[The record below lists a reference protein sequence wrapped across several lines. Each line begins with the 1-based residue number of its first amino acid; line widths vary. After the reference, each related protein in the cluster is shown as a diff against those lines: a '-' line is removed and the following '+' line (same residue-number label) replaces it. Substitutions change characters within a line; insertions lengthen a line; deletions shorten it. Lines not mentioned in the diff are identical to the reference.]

1 MDIKARFEEFLK
13 SNYYNELL
21 KLCQEG
27 KTSLVIDFSLLDRF
41 DPLIADQLLEEPEKT
56 FEEFQEAVKNID
68 LPEYTEINIRVKN
81 LPERRN
87 IRIRNLRSKHID
99 KLYCIDGIV
108 KSASEVKPQIYST
121 VYKCPD
127 CGALIEVEQ
136 VGKILR
142 KPNFCEC
149 GRKSG
154 FDLVE
159 KKMVDI
165 RWLYI
170 VNIYINIPFGCFLAS
185 YFYGQ
190 LLHNA
195 NYFYSVSRVC
205 LALHLWRCQVTLQKN
220 GYLSRT
226 FACCYLER
234 DIYID
239 VNYVEP
245 SDIEYEELEI
255 TPEDEKKIKEF
266 ASDPMIFEKLMHSIA
281 PTIYGFDE
289 IKEAIVLQMFGGVP
303 HQMPDGTRVRGNIHI
318 LITGDPGT
326 GKSQILKLVSD
337 VIPRGK
343 YVSGKGVTGAGLTAS
358 VRKEEELTGGWVLE
372 AGALV
377 LANKGLISIDEFDKM
392 NKDDQIA
399 MHEAMSLETI
409 SIAKA
414 SITATLPS
422 QTAVLAAANPKF
434 GRFDPMQP
442 IVKQIDIPQTLM
454 SRFDLKF
461 ALRDKPDRAKD
472 RELAEHILTS
482 RMSPETTIPTIP
494 VPFLRKYLA
503 YAKMKCTKIR
513 LTEEASKVL
522 RDFYVDMRNRYAGEE
537 TATVPITLRQ
547 YEALIRMAEAS
558 AKVRLSDHVTV
569 EDAQRA
575 IKIMKFSLRQLGYEP
590 ETGRIDIDRIESG
603 ITTSQR
609 NKIRAV
615 LEIIDSLHEEGRAV
629 SIEDIKAEASEKH
642 GMSDSDVLEIIDR
655 LKRDGTVFEPRSGY
669 IRKV

>member
-41 DPLIADQLLEEPEKT
+41 DPLVADQLLEEPEKT

-165 RWLYI
+165 RWLRINEPFEITTGERPGEIAVFLKGDLTTPEMQRKTDPGNRIKI
-170 VNIYINIPFGCFLAS
+170 VGVVKELPIKIGGKEA
-185 YFYGQ
+185 
-190 LLHNA
+190 
-195 NYFYSVSRVC
+195 
-205 LALHLWRCQVTLQKN
+205 TK
-220 GYLSRT
+220 
-226 FACCYLER
+226 R

-615 LEIIDSLHEEGRAV
+615 LEIIDSLHEEGRGV

>member
-1 MDIKARFEEFLK
+1 MVALMDIKARFEEFLK

-41 DPLIADQLLEEPEKT
+41 DPLVADQLLEEPEKT

-165 RWLYI
+165 RWLRINEPFEITTGERPGEIAVFLKGDLTTPEMQRKTDPGNRIKI
-170 VNIYINIPFGCFLAS
+170 VGVVKELPIKIGGKEA
-185 YFYGQ
+185 
-190 LLHNA
+190 
-195 NYFYSVSRVC
+195 
-205 LALHLWRCQVTLQKN
+205 TK
-220 GYLSRT
+220 
-226 FACCYLER
+226 R

-615 LEIIDSLHEEGRAV
+615 LEIIDSLHEEGRGV

>member
-41 DPLIADQLLEEPEKT
+41 DPLVADQLLEEPEKT

-165 RWLYI
+165 RWLRINEPFEITTGERPGEIAVFLKGDLTTPEMQRKTDPGNRIKI
-170 VNIYINIPFGCFLAS
+170 VGVVKELPIKIGGKEA
-185 YFYGQ
+185 
-190 LLHNA
+190 
-195 NYFYSVSRVC
+195 
-205 LALHLWRCQVTLQKN
+205 TK
-220 GYLSRT
+220 
-226 FACCYLER
+226 R

-245 SDIEYEELEI
+245 SDIE
-255 TPEDEKKIKEF
+255 
-266 ASDPMIFEKLMHSIA
+266 
-281 PTIYGFDE
+281 
-289 IKEAIVLQMFGGVP
+289 GVP

-615 LEIIDSLHEEGRAV
+615 LEIIDSLHEEGRGV

>member
-1 MDIKARFEEFLK
+1 
-13 SNYYNELL
+13 
-21 KLCQEG
+21 
-27 KTSLVIDFSLLDRF
+27 
-41 DPLIADQLLEEPEKT
+41 
-56 FEEFQEAVKNID
+56 
-68 LPEYTEINIRVKN
+68 
-81 LPERRN
+81 
-87 IRIRNLRSKHID
+87 
-99 KLYCIDGIV
+99 
-108 KSASEVKPQIYST
+108 
-121 VYKCPD
+121 
-127 CGALIEVEQ
+127 

-165 RWLYI
+165 RWLRINEPFEITTGERPGEIAVFLKGDLTTPEMQRKTDPGNRIKI
-170 VNIYINIPFGCFLAS
+170 VGVVKELPIKIGGKEA
-185 YFYGQ
+185 
-190 LLHNA
+190 
-195 NYFYSVSRVC
+195 
-205 LALHLWRCQVTLQKN
+205 TK
-220 GYLSRT
+220 
-226 FACCYLER
+226 R

-615 LEIIDSLHEEGRAV
+615 LEIIDSLHEEGRGV

>member
-165 RWLYI
+165 RWLRINEPFEITTGERPGEIAVFLKGDLTTPEMQRKTDPGNRIKI
-170 VNIYINIPFGCFLAS
+170 VGVVKELPIKIGGKEA
-185 YFYGQ
+185 
-190 LLHNA
+190 
-195 NYFYSVSRVC
+195 
-205 LALHLWRCQVTLQKN
+205 TK
-220 GYLSRT
+220 
-226 FACCYLER
+226 R

-615 LEIIDSLHEEGRAV
+615 LEIIDSLHEEGRGV